1 MEKSMNDHSIQ
12 NRLYSYIVL
21 NTRGDQQPE
30 RIWINTDDF
39 KEFYAELKEIQR
51 YDSFAIQAPY
61 DRTLAGYRAVLFSGA
76 AIIWNPE
83 APSLPKTCKE
93 MQDWLNVP
101 FEIKSTFKS
110 EPPKEEK

>member
-1 MEKSMNDHSIQ
+1 MNNQSVR

-21 NTRGDQQPE
+21 NTSGDQQPE
-30 RIWINTDDF
+30 EIWINSDDF

-51 YDSFAIQAPY
+51 HNSLAIQAPY
-61 DRTLAGYRAVLFSGA
+61 DKRLAGFRAVLFSGA

-83 APSLPKTCKE
+83 APSLPKTCEE
-93 MQDWLNVP
+93 MRDWLNVP
-101 FEIKSTFKS
+101 FEIKSESKP